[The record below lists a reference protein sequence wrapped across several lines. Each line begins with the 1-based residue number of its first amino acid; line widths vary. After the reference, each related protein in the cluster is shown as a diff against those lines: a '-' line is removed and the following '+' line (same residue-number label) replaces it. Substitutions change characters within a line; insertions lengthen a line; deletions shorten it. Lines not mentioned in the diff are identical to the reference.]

1 MMVRIG
7 WCEWRQRKMTLRD
20 DFELESTELVD
31 KVNVGRWS
39 RKEGQ

>member
-1 MMVRIG
+1 
-7 WCEWRQRKMTLRD
+7 MTLRD
-20 DFELESTELVD
+20 DFELEQTELVD